1 MAAPPTLERVGD
13 EVFLG
18 RSLSGAECR
27 LRLLARDRKPKVT
40 RLGVFCAGR
49 KAAAGEVIEVARR
62 RASPAALASDS
73 DWQRRF
79 AGVLACGE
87 VRMVRILGDVSAA
100 LRRCTALD
108 GGWPNLALAAHYAGR
123 TYLMTGMPTIV
134 PLLEEAMARMG
145 EAGAG
150 GGQVGDRGRVAE
162 RIASLEAQVGASF
175 SLIGVQEIDAF
186 EQLRRLGNN
195 YNSAKDYRRA
205 EDAWRRALEIQ
216 ERLIGRDQAS
226 LGDTL
231 AHLALNVSNQDRFD
245 EADRL
250 FRRAGPLIERS
261 AHPDHRA
268 RLLVYRAF
276 HAEQQGQYRRA
287 LDMVRASVR
296 LRRQGETG
304 KDALAH
310 SLFEAARLLLK
321 LEDPRQARK
330 MARDALDNYQAAYG
344 STHWWVAA
352 THDLLADIEKL
363 LGDNRKARSH
373 NGKAV
378 AIRRVLFGPSA
389 PLAQSYAQLADI
401 LTAEGRRGDALA
413 AYRRMAEILLA
424 NPDAR
429 DGVGPA
435 PITAYILAALRQ
447 AARDPRRRAGL
458 RAEAFVASQLVRGG
472 AAAQAIDLM
481 AARLASG
488 SVEIAGKIK
497 SLQDARER
505 LDGLRQALAA
515 EMSKPTK
522 LRDAESEDRLKREIK
537 QQAEAIQAIDAA
549 LEAEHPRYYQLIA
562 PRPLDPA
569 AVAALLRPDEALVS
583 FFVGEDATVV
593 FLVRDG
599 AVRANAVDLSR
610 QDLTTVVTEL
620 RAGVDWV
627 RNSGADFDT
636 RLSQKLHQI
645 LLGGFAAELAGVA
658 HLIFVPA
665 GPLMSLPPA
674 VLVTEPIK
682 GDPTDYGSVSWLVR
696 KHAVSVLPSVH
707 ALKAMRTQTTGSRAS
722 RPFIGFGAPNF
733 TGQPEDDSARRA
745 LEQGCLEEPEG
756 ADRAMVRSLPRLPET
771 SAELRTIAT
780 SLGAGANAV
789 VLGDAAS
796 EATVREVGMRDY
808 RVVAFATHG
817 LLPENL
823 NCDMEP
829 ALALTPSD
837 TGGNESDGL
846 LMASEIAAL
855 ELDAELALLSACDT
869 AGPGGGLAGESL
881 SGLAR
886 AFIYAGARRVV
897 ASHWAV
903 LSVPTVRLTTGIFE
917 RMDRAPKDGYAA
929 ALRRSQLALLNDPD
943 MVHPVIWAPFVLIG
957 DGGAG
962 R

>member
-1 MAAPPTLERVGD
+1 
-13 EVFLG
+13 
-18 RSLSGAECR
+18 
-27 LRLLARDRKPKVT
+27 
-40 RLGVFCAGR
+40 
-49 KAAAGEVIEVARR
+49 
-62 RASPAALASDS
+62 
-73 DWQRRF
+73 
-79 AGVLACGE
+79 
-87 VRMVRILGDVSAA
+87 
-100 LRRCTALD
+100 
-108 GGWPNLALAAHYAGR
+108 
-123 TYLMTGMPTIV
+123 
-134 PLLEEAMARMG
+134 
-145 EAGAG
+145 
-150 GGQVGDRGRVAE
+150 
-162 RIASLEAQVGASF
+162 
-175 SLIGVQEIDAF
+175 
-186 EQLRRLGNN
+186 
-195 YNSAKDYRRA
+195 
-205 EDAWRRALEIQ
+205 
-216 ERLIGRDQAS
+216 
-226 LGDTL
+226 
-231 AHLALNVSNQDRFD
+231 VSNQDRFD

-250 FRRAGPLIERS
+250 FRRAEPLIERS

-276 HAEQQGQYRRA
+276 HAEQQGQYRSA

-321 LEDPRQARK
+321 LEDPGQARE

-363 LGDNRKARSH
+363 LGDYRKARSH

-389 PLAQSYAQLADI
+389 PLAQSYAQLAGI
-401 LTAEGRRGDALA
+401 LTAEGRRADALA
-413 AYRRMAEILLA
+413 AYRRMADILLA
-424 NPDAR
+424 NRDAR

-447 AARDPRRRAGL
+447 AGAVADPRRRAGL
-458 RAEAFVASQLVRGG
+458 RAEAFVASQLARGG

-505 LDGLRQALAA
+505 LDGLRRALAA

-522 LRDAESEDRLKREIK
+522 LRHPEPEDRLKREIK
-537 QQAEAIQAIDAA
+537 KQAEAIQAIDAA
-549 LEAEHPRYYQLIA
+549 LEAAHPRYYRLIA

-569 AVAALLRPDEALVS
+569 AVNALLRPDEALVS
-583 FFVGEDATVV
+583 FFVGEDVTVV
-593 FLVRDG
+593 FLVGDG

-620 RAGVDWV
+620 RAGVDWGQDY
-627 RNSGADFDT
+627 GADFDT

-696 KHAVSVLPSVH
+696 NHAVSVLPSVH

-733 TGQPEDDSARRA
+733 TGRPEDDSARRA

-756 ADRAMVRSLPRLPET
+756 ADRSMVRSLPRLPET
-771 SAELRTIAT
+771 SAELRTIAA
-780 SLGAGANAV
+780 SLGASEEAV

-796 EATVREVGMRDY
+796 EATVREVGLRDY

-823 NCDMEP
+823 NCNMEP

-855 ELDAELALLSACDT
+855 ELDAEVALLSACDT
-869 AGPGGGLAGESL
+869 AGPGGLGGESL

-903 LSVPTVRLTTGIFE
+903 FSVPTVRLTTGIFE
-917 RMDRAPKDGYAA
+917 RLAGAPKDGYAA

-957 DGGAG
+957 DGGAS